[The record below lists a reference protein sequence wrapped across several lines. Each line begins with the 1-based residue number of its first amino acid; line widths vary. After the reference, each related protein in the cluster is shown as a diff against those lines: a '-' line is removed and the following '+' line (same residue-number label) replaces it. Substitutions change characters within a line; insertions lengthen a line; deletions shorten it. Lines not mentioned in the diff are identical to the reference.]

1 MRSNALFVYRFQIS
15 GSNVRKPSW
24 MEFIIALIQLLKQC
38 THFCLLDGTILTSHS
53 PPCMFC
59 GFFQPSRA
67 DWEQAWGRRGEMP
80 HKSSFWLPIV
90 QNPAPGFLV
99 SVLIVLKVSVA
110 LEKQPVDTNQWC
122 FAIRMQMVFPLLE

>member
-1 MRSNALFVYRFQIS
+1 MELFPPPTPHPVCSVGSSNPPEQM
-15 GSNVRKPSW
+15 GSR
-24 MEFIIALIQLLKQC
+24 L
-38 THFCLLDGTILTSHS
+38 G
-53 PPCMFC
+53 
-59 GFFQPSRA
+59 G
-67 DWEQAWGRRGEMP
+67 GEGKCP
-80 HKSSFWLPIV
+80 ITLAEESSFWLPVV